1 MGLQPSVGCAQCKP
15 GDKRRVASLEARHA
29 RSVTLEEI
37 VSSGA
42 EAQFKTTADVGAK
55 SPDLLKNAM
64 LRAGARGNLCRT
76 SPQGRG
82 KLALREDG
90 IAASRTRAKAR
101 LACACASRSLKAP
114 LPRLEVGGFHQLR
127 REIHRSQKAR
137 GDGAAVLSSRPGA
150 RPRKYFWMRRTKGRA
165 QEKAGS
171 LRSE

>member
-1 MGLQPSVGCAQCKP
+1 MGLQPRVGCAQCKP

-64 LRAGARGNLCRT
+64 LRAGARANLRRT

-90 IAASRTRAKAR
+90 IAANPGPG
-101 LACACASRSLKAP
+101 LKAVSHVRV
-114 LPRLEVGGFHQLR
+114 RL
-127 REIHRSQKAR
+127 
-137 GDGAAVLSSRPGA
+137 GA
-150 RPRKYFWMRRTKGRA
+150 
-165 QEKAGS
+165 
-171 LRSE
+171 